1 MVEAAVVE
9 QDEAK
14 RRAMYEE
21 MQRIAQAT
29 SPLIPLFQQIEQ
41 TAMQANVDGFQAG
54 GAVES
59 AYYWPVT
66 KAAAQ

>member
-1 MVEAAVVE
+1 MVDAAVIE
-9 QDEAK
+9 QDEAT
-14 RRAMYEE
+14 RRGMYEE
-21 MQRIAQAT
+21 MQRVAQAS

-41 TAMQANVDGFQAG
+41 TAMRSNVDGFQAG

>member
-1 MVEAAVVE
+1 M
-9 QDEAK
+9 
-14 RRAMYEE
+14 
-21 MQRIAQAT
+21 AQAS

-41 TAMQANVDGFQAG
+41 TAMRSNVDGFQAG